1 MARDNSI
8 GVLGVAPGLPTNDV
22 YSWGACNPVPGGGC
36 DASAIAA
43 GITAAINN
51 GIDIINM
58 SLGCPNSPSVVA
70 AAVSSVWSSG
80 IVVVASACNQ
90 PHPTLNAGDVVLW
103 ADYSPV
109 RGVLV

>member
-36 DASAIAA
+36 DASAIDA

-58 SLGCPNSPSVVA
+58 SLGGPNTPSIIEDSG
-70 AAVSSVWSSG
+70 SSAWSRG
-80 IVVVASACNQ
+80 NVMAKSACDTPQ
-90 PHPTLNAGDVVLW
+90 PGIHAGRVLHT
-103 ADYSPV
+103 DN
-109 RGVLV
+109 